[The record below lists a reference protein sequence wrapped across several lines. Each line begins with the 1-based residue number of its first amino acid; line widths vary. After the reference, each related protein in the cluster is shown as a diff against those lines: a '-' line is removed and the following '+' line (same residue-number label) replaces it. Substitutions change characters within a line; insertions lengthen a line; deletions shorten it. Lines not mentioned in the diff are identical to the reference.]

1 MLNLSAQKREGLGKG
16 ANRRLRTQ
24 NLVPAV
30 FYGQKG
36 ENITLQV
43 DKLALEKIYR
53 DVRRTS
59 VFNLEIEENGK
70 KTAYPVIIWDAQY
83 HPTKSTF
90 THVDFYGV
98 DLKKEVQR
106 TIPVEFTGVSKGAK
120 AGGKIEVYR
129 EFLKLSA
136 KPEAMPSKI
145 SIDISN
151 LDLST
156 TIRVEE
162 VELPKDVR
170 AIYKS
175 SFAMISCI
183 DPRGGKKDE
192 EAGE

>member
-59 VFNLEIEENGK
+59 VFQLEIEENGK
-70 KTAYPVIIWDAQY
+70 KTSYPVIIWDAQY

-129 EFLKLSA
+129 EFLRLSA
-136 KPEAMPSKI
+136 KPEAMPAKI
-145 SIDISN
+145 AIDITD

-156 TIRVEE
+156 TIRVEQ

-175 SFAMISCI
+175 SFAMISCV
-183 DPRGGKKDE
+183 DPRGGKKEE

>member
-43 DKLALEKIYR
+43 DKLALEKLYR

-70 KTAYPVIIWDAQY
+70 KTSYPVIIWDAQY

-90 THVDFYGV
+90 THIDFYGV

-120 AGGKIEVYR
+120 AGGKIEIYR

-156 TIRVEE
+156 NIRVEE

-175 SFAMISCI
+175 SFLIISCV

-192 EAGE
+192 EDK